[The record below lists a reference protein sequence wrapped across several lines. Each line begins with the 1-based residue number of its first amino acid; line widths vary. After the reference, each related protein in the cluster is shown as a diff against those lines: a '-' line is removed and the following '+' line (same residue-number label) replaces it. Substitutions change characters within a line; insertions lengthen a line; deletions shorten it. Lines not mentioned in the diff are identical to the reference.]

1 MGSTAAPILNAFRAL
16 SPPAAEATNTL
27 NLHPSIH
34 NPPAKVGKADT
45 ATDNAQFFHL
55 RTEALPRLRSKEKT
69 MKDTIRQLIQQ
80 ALAQLVTEGVLPEGL
95 TPAIQVENARDKTH
109 GDFASNIAMMLAKPA
124 GMKPRDLAE
133 KIIAAL
139 PADEQIS
146 KTEIAGP
153 GFLNFFQNTQALASR
168 LDAALADEKIG
179 VRKSAPAQRTVV
191 DLSAPNLA
199 KEMHV
204 GHLRSTIIGDGVA
217 RVLEFLG
224 DEVIRQNHVGDWGT
238 QFGMLMAYLEE
249 NPITSNELSDLENFY
264 RAAKKRFDES
274 PEFAD
279 RARSLVVKLQAGDPD
294 CLALWTKFKDISLSH
309 CQKIYE
315 QLNVKLTMADVMGES
330 AYNDDLINVVNDLKA
345 KGMLVESN
353 GAQCVFLDEFKNAEG
368 EPLPVII
375 VKADGGY
382 LYATTDLAAIR
393 YRSGVLKA
401 DRALYFVDQRQ
412 ALHFQQVFAVA
423 RKAGFVTHPM
433 DMEHM
438 GFGTMNGADGRPFKT
453 RDGGTVKL
461 IDLLTEAKERAY
473 ALVKEKNPELAED
486 ELRAIAKVVGI
497 GAVKYADLSKHRTS
511 DYSFNFDLMLN
522 FEGNTAPYLLYAYT
536 RVAGVFR
543 KLGKRFDQV
552 EGQIVLAAP
561 QEQELGAK
569 LAQFG
574 EVLNNVAEKGTPHI
588 LCTYL
593 YEVAGLFSSF
603 YENCPILSAED
614 EAQKQSRLRL
624 AALAG
629 RTLKQGLE
637 LLGLET
643 LERM

>member
-1 MGSTAAPILNAFRAL
+1 
-16 SPPAAEATNTL
+16 
-27 NLHPSIH
+27 
-34 NPPAKVGKADT
+34 
-45 ATDNAQFFHL
+45 
-55 RTEALPRLRSKEKT
+55 

-179 VRKSAPAQRTVV
+179 VRKATPAIRTVI
-191 DLSAPNLA
+191 DMSAPNLA

-249 NPITSNELSDLENFY
+249 NPITSDELSDLENFY

-423 RKAGFVTHPM
+423 RKAGFITHPM
-433 DMEHM
+433 EMEHM

-461 IDLLTEAKERAY
+461 IDLLNEAKERAY
-473 ALVKEKNPELAED
+473 TLVKEKNPELPED

-543 KLGKRFDQV
+543 KLGKGFEEVQ
-552 EGQIVLAAP
+552 GQIVLDAP
-561 QEQELGAK
+561 QEQELAAK

-574 EVLNNVAEKGTPHI
+574 EVLNNVAEKGTPHT

>member
-1 MGSTAAPILNAFRAL
+1 
-16 SPPAAEATNTL
+16 
-27 NLHPSIH
+27 
-34 NPPAKVGKADT
+34 
-45 ATDNAQFFHL
+45 
-55 RTEALPRLRSKEKT
+55 

-80 ALAQLVTEGVLPEGL
+80 ALTQLVTDGVLPEGL

-139 PADEQIS
+139 PADAQVS
-146 KTEIAGP
+146 KVEIAGP

-168 LDAALADEKIG
+168 LDAALADSKLG
-179 VRKSAPAQRTVV
+179 VQKTGPQQKVVV

-204 GHLRSTIIGDGVA
+204 GHLRSTIIGDAVA

-224 DEVIRQNHVGDWGT
+224 DNVIRQNHVGDWGT

-249 NPITSNELSDLENFY
+249 NPITSDELSDLENFY

-274 PEFAD
+274 EAFAD
-279 RARSLVVKLQAGDPD
+279 RARGLVVKLQAGDAE
-294 CLALWTKFKDISLSH
+294 CLKLWTRFKDISLSH
-309 CQKIYE
+309 CQKTYE

-345 KGMLVESN
+345 KGLLVESN
-353 GAQCVFLDEFKNAEG
+353 GAQCVFLEEYKTADG
-368 EPLPVII
+368 DPLPVI
-375 VKADGGY
+375 VQKADGGY
-382 LYATTDLAAIR
+382 LYATTDLAAVR
-393 YRSGVLKA
+393 YRSNVLKA

-412 ALHFQQVFAVA
+412 ALHFQQVFEVA
-423 RKAGFVTHPM
+423 RRAGFVGNDM
-433 DMEHM
+433 IMEHM

-473 ALVKEKNPELAED
+473 TLVKEKNPQLAED
-486 ELRAIAKVVGI
+486 ELRAIAQVVGI
-497 GAVKYADLSKHRTS
+497 DAVKYADLSKHRTS

-543 KLGKRFDQV
+543 KLGKDFSEVDGHITLQAAQ
-552 EGQIVLAAP
+552 EHDLAAR
-561 QEQELGAK
+561 

-574 EVLNNVAEKGTPHI
+574 ETLNNVAEKGTPHV
-588 LCTYL
+588 LCSYL
-593 YEVAGLFSSF
+593 YDVAGLFSSF
-603 YENCPILSAED
+603 YENCPILAAETA
-614 EAQKQSRLRL
+614 EQQQSRLRL
-624 AALAG
+624 AALTG

>member
-1 MGSTAAPILNAFRAL
+1 MQRIERKTTP
-16 SPPAAEATNTL
+16 
-27 NLHPSIH
+27 
-34 NPPAKVGKADT
+34 KVGKLVP
-45 ATDNAQFFHL
+45 ATDNVQFFHL
-55 RTEALPRLRSKEKT
+55 RIQAPPRLRSKENP

-80 ALAQLVTEGVLPEGL
+80 ALTQLVTDGVLPEGL

-139 PADEQIS
+139 PADAQVS
-146 KTEIAGP
+146 KVEIAGP

-168 LDAALADEKIG
+168 LDAALADIKLG
-179 VRKSAPAQRTVV
+179 VQKAGPQQKVVV

-204 GHLRSTIIGDGVA
+204 GHLRSTIIGDAVA

-224 DEVIRQNHVGDWGT
+224 DNVIRQNHVGDWGT

-249 NPITSNELSDLENFY
+249 NPITSDELSDLENFY

-274 PEFAD
+274 EAFAD
-279 RARSLVVKLQAGDPD
+279 RARGLVVKLQAGDAE
-294 CLALWTKFKDISLSH
+294 CLKLWTRFKDISLSH
-309 CQKIYE
+309 CQKTYE

-345 KGMLVESN
+345 KGLLVESN
-353 GAQCVFLDEFKNAEG
+353 GAQCVFLEEYKTADG
-368 EPLPVII
+368 DPLPVI
-375 VKADGGY
+375 VQKADGGY
-382 LYATTDLAAIR
+382 LYATTDLAAVR
-393 YRSGVLKA
+393 YRSNVLKA
-401 DRALYFVDQRQ
+401 DRVLYFVDQRQ
-412 ALHFQQVFAVA
+412 ALHFQQVFEVA
-423 RKAGFVTHPM
+423 RRAGFVGNDM
-433 DMEHM
+433 IMEHM

-473 ALVKEKNPELAED
+473 TLVKEKNPQLAED
-486 ELRAIAKVVGI
+486 ELRAIAQVVGI
-497 GAVKYADLSKHRTS
+497 DAVKYADLSKHRTS

-543 KLGKRFDQV
+543 KLGKDFSEVDGHITLQAAQ
-552 EGQIVLAAP
+552 EHDLAAR
-561 QEQELGAK
+561 

-574 EVLNNVAEKGTPHI
+574 ETLNNVAEKGTPHV
-588 LCTYL
+588 LCSYL
-593 YEVAGLFSSF
+593 YDVAGLFSSF
-603 YENCPILSAED
+603 YENCPILAAETA
-614 EAQKQSRLRL
+614 ELQQSRLRL
-624 AALAG
+624 AALTG

>member
-1 MGSTAAPILNAFRAL
+1 M
-16 SPPAAEATNTL
+16 PPACRLTL
-27 NLHPSIH
+27 TAS
-34 NPPAKVGKADT
+34 KVGNPAP

-55 RTEALPRLRSKEKT
+55 RIQALHRACGRKEIP

-80 ALAQLVTEGVLPEGL
+80 ALTQLVNDGVLPDGL

-124 GMKPRDLAE
+124 GLKPRDLAE
-133 KIIAAL
+133 KLIAAL
-139 PADEQIS
+139 PADPQVS
-146 KTEIAGP
+146 KVEIAGP

-168 LDAALADEKIG
+168 LDAALADARLG
-179 VRKSAPAQRTVV
+179 VHKAGATQKVV
-191 DLSAPNLA
+191 IDMSAPNLA

-204 GHLRSTIIGDGVA
+204 GHLRSTIIGDAVA

-224 DEVIRQNHVGDWGT
+224 DDVVRQNHVGDWGT

-249 NPITSNELSDLENFY
+249 NPITSEELSDLENFY

-274 PEFAD
+274 SEFAD
-279 RARSLVVKLQAGDPD
+279 RARGLVVKLQAGDPE
-294 CLALWTKFKDISLSH
+294 CLKLWTRFKDISLSH
-309 CQKIYE
+309 CQKTYE
-315 QLNVKLTMADVMGES
+315 LLNVKLTMADVMGES
-330 AYNDDLINVVNDLKA
+330 AYNADLANVVADLKA
-345 KGMLVESN
+345 KGLLVEDQ
-353 GAQCVFLDEFKNAEG
+353 GAQCVFLDEFKNSEG
-368 EPLPVII
+368 EPLPVI
-375 VKADGGY
+375 VQKADGGY
-382 LYATTDLAAIR
+382 LYATTDLAAVR
-393 YRSGVLKA
+393 YRSNVLKA

-412 ALHFQQVFAVA
+412 ALHFNQVFEVA
-423 RKAGFVTHPM
+423 RRAGFVGHPM
-433 DMEHM
+433 QMEHM

-461 IDLLTEAKERAY
+461 IDLLTEAKDRAY
-473 ALVKEKNPELAED
+473 ALVKEKNPSLAEE
-486 ELRAIAKVVGI
+486 ELRHIGEVVGI

-511 DYSFNFDLMLN
+511 DYSFNFELMLN

-543 KLGKRFDQV
+543 KLGKGFNEVDGKIELHAAHEQD
-552 EGQIVLAAP
+552 LAAR
-561 QEQELGAK
+561 

-574 EVLNNVAEKGTPHI
+574 EILNNVAEKGTPHV
-588 LCTYL
+588 LCSYL
-593 YEVAGLFSSF
+593 YDLAGLFSSF
-603 YENCPILSAED
+603 YENCPILAAETP
-614 EAQKQSRLRL
+614 QQQQSRLRL
-624 AALAG
+624 AALTG

>member
-1 MGSTAAPILNAFRAL
+1 
-16 SPPAAEATNTL
+16 
-27 NLHPSIH
+27 
-34 NPPAKVGKADT
+34 
-45 ATDNAQFFHL
+45 
-55 RTEALPRLRSKEKT
+55 

-80 ALAQLVTEGVLPEGL
+80 ALTQLVNDGVLPDGL

-124 GMKPRDLAE
+124 GLKPRDLAE
-133 KIIAAL
+133 KLIAAL
-139 PADEQIS
+139 PADPQVS
-146 KTEIAGP
+146 KVEIAGP

-168 LDAALADEKIG
+168 LDAALADARLG
-179 VRKSAPAQRTVV
+179 VHKAGATQKVV
-191 DLSAPNLA
+191 IDMSAPNLA

-204 GHLRSTIIGDGVA
+204 GHLRSTIIGDAVA

-224 DEVIRQNHVGDWGT
+224 DDVVRQNHVGDWGT

-249 NPITSNELSDLENFY
+249 NPITSEELSDLENFY

-274 PEFAD
+274 SEFAD
-279 RARSLVVKLQAGDPD
+279 RARGLVVKLQAGDPE
-294 CLALWTKFKDISLSH
+294 CLKLWTRFKDISLSH
-309 CQKIYE
+309 CQKTYE
-315 QLNVKLTMADVMGES
+315 LLNVKLTMADVMGES
-330 AYNDDLINVVNDLKA
+330 AYNDDLANVVEDLKA

-382 LYATTDLAAIR
+382 LYATTDLAAVR

-461 IDLLTEAKERAY
+461 IDLLNEAKERAY
-473 ALVKEKNPELAED
+473 ALVKEKNPQLPEE

-511 DYSFNFDLMLN
+511 DYSFNFELMLN

-543 KLGKRFDQV
+543 KLGKGFDQV
-552 EGQIVLAAP
+552 EGEIRLQAP
-561 QEQELGAK
+561 QEQDLAAR

-574 EVLNNVAEKGTPHI
+574 EILNNVAEKGTPHV
-588 LCTYL
+588 LCSYL
-593 YEVAGLFSSF
+593 YDVAGLFSSF
-603 YENCPILSAED
+603 YENCPILAAETP
-614 EAQKQSRLRL
+614 EQQQSRLRL
-624 AALAG
+624 DALTG

>member
-1 MGSTAAPILNAFRAL
+1 
-16 SPPAAEATNTL
+16 
-27 NLHPSIH
+27 
-34 NPPAKVGKADT
+34 
-45 ATDNAQFFHL
+45 
-55 RTEALPRLRSKEKT
+55 

-80 ALAQLVTEGVLPEGL
+80 ALTQLVADGVLPEGL

-124 GMKPRDLAE
+124 GLKPRDLAE
-133 KIIAAL
+133 KLINAL
-139 PADEQIS
+139 PADPQVS
-146 KTEIAGP
+146 KVEIAGP

-168 LDAALADEKIG
+168 LDAALADAKLG
-179 VRKSAPAQRTVV
+179 VHKAGTAQKVVV

-204 GHLRSTIIGDGVA
+204 GHLRSTIIGDAVA

-224 DEVIRQNHVGDWGT
+224 DDVVRQNHVGDWGT

-249 NPITSNELSDLENFY
+249 NPVTSDELSDLENFY

-274 PEFAD
+274 SEFAD
-279 RARSLVVKLQAGDPD
+279 RARGLVVKLQAGDAD
-294 CLALWTKFKDISLSH
+294 CLKLWTRFKDISLSH
-309 CQKIYE
+309 CQKTYAL
-315 QLNVKLTMADVMGES
+315 LNVKLTMADVMGES
-330 AYNDDLINVVNDLKA
+330 AYNDDLVNVVNDLKA

-382 LYATTDLAAIR
+382 LYATTDLAAVR

-461 IDLLTEAKERAY
+461 IDLLNEAKERAY
-473 ALVKEKNPELAED
+473 ALVKEKNPQLAED

-511 DYSFNFDLMLN
+511 DYSFNFELMLN

-543 KLGKRFDQV
+543 KLGKDFDQV
-552 EGQIVLAAP
+552 DGQILLSAP
-561 QEQELGAK
+561 QEQDLAAR

-574 EVLNNVAEKGTPHI
+574 EILNNVAEKGTPHV
-588 LCTYL
+588 LCAYL
-593 YEVAGLFSSF
+593 YDVAGLFSSF
-603 YENCPILSAED
+603 YENCPILGAD
-614 EAQKQSRLRL
+614 TPDVQQSRLRL
-624 AALAG
+624 AALTG